1 MKFNLKINRNVKY
14 TILNHIAKLEYRQF
28 SKINHSDVLQR
39 VNNDATVYAEFF
51 YSQLNLF
58 LDTIFIVSFS
68 VAQIFQLNAII
79 GVLVLV
85 LCVLIVMLS
94 IWYYKMSKPLVEDT
108 LDANQQIIEKTRKAV
123 ENSKMQ
129 KIFNRKDFEIESF
142 RSLNEDYR
150 KKDIK
155 LGKCRVVYG
164 IGTHTIRN
172 FKEPI
177 ILLLGG
183 LFVVQGKMTLATVS
197 ILLTLA
203 TKISDYIYDTVDKLK
218 DVNQFLVAY
227 RKLSNL
233 MQIKEETENKEYK
246 KLTGNI
252 RFENVTIK
260 AGQRNII
267 ENINLEIKQGQN
279 IAIIGDNGSGKT
291 VFVKALIGFYEYE
304 GNIFMG
310 EMNLKE
316 VSPKSVRKY
325 IGIALQD
332 TYLFHD
338 TIFNNLNIN
347 NQELLECEIEEALKV
362 ANMYEDVQ
370 KMEAG
375 LNTML
380 ENGGD
385 NLSGGQKQRL
395 AIARNILANNEFI
408 IFDDSLSKLDTRTK
422 LNILEN
428 MIEMNKGI
436 LIISHDSNVVKACDQ
451 VIFIHN
457 HKIKM
462 NTHDYFLENHEEYKQ
477 IIEMTQNKIL
487 ENEEE

>member
-1 MKFNLKINRNVKY
+1 MKFNLRINRNVKY
-14 TILNHIAKLEYRQF
+14 TILNHVAKLEYGQF
-28 SKINHSDVLQR
+28 SQINHSDVLQR
-39 VNNDATVYAEFF
+39 VNNDATVYADFF

-68 VAQIFQLNAII
+68 VAQIFELNAVI
-79 GVLVLV
+79 GVFVLV
-85 LCVLIVMLS
+85 ICVFIVMLS
-94 IWYYKMSKPLVEDT
+94 IWYYKISKPLVEDT
-108 LDANQQIIEKTRKAV
+108 LDANQQIIEKTRDTV

-129 KIFNRKDFEIESF
+129 KIFNRRNLEIENF
-142 RSLNEDYR
+142 QKVNEDYR

-155 LGKCRVVYG
+155 LGKCRTVYG

-172 FKEPI
+172 FKEPV

-183 LFVVQGKMTLATVS
+183 IFVVQGKMTLATVS

-233 MQIKEETENKEYK
+233 METKEDANEKQDK
-246 KLTGNI
+246 KLAGNI
-252 RFENVTIK
+252 VFQNVTIK
-260 AGQRNII
+260 AGTKNIL

-279 IAIIGDNGSGKT
+279 IAIVGDNGSGKT
-291 VFVKALIGFYEYE
+291 VFAKALMGFYEYE
-304 GNIFMG
+304 GDIFIG
-310 EMNLKE
+310 NTNLKE
-316 VSPKSVRKY
+316 VSAKSIRNY
-325 IGIALQD
+325 IGIVLQD

-338 TIFNNLNIN
+338 TILGNLNIT
-347 NQELLECEIEEALKV
+347 NQEILECEMEQALKV
-362 ANMYEDVQ
+362 ADIYEDVQ
-370 KMEAG
+370 KMENG
-375 LNTML
+375 FNTIL

-395 AIARNILANNEFI
+395 AIARNILANHEFI

-422 LNILEN
+422 RNILEN
-428 MIEMNKGI
+428 IITINKGM
-436 LIISHDSNVVKACDQ
+436 LIISHDSNVAQICDQ
-451 VIFIHN
+451 VIFIHD
-457 HKIKM
+457 KEMQM
-462 NTHDYFLENHEEYKQ
+462 NTYAYFMENQPEYKQ

-487 ENEEE
+487 ENEE

>member
-1 MKFNLKINRNVKY
+1 MKFNLRINRNVKY

-142 RSLNEDYR
+142 QSLNEDYR

-233 MQIKEETENKEYK
+233 MQIKEEMEKS
-246 KLTGNI
+246 
-252 RFENVTIK
+252 
-260 AGQRNII
+260 
-267 ENINLEIKQGQN
+267 ENIDKLFLCEFK
-279 IAIIGDNGSGKT
+279 SSKT
-291 VFVKALIGFYEYE
+291 PSI
-304 GNIFMG
+304 
-310 EMNLKE
+310 
-316 VSPKSVRKY
+316 
-325 IGIALQD
+325 
-332 TYLFHD
+332 LF
-338 TIFNNLNIN
+338 
-347 NQELLECEIEEALKV
+347 
-362 ANMYEDVQ
+362 
-370 KMEAG
+370 
-375 LNTML
+375 
-380 ENGGD
+380 
-385 NLSGGQKQRL
+385 S
-395 AIARNILANNEFI
+395 
-408 IFDDSLSKLDTRTK
+408 SK
-422 LNILEN
+422 N
-428 MIEMNKGI
+428 
-436 LIISHDSNVVKACDQ
+436 A
-451 VIFIHN
+451 
-457 HKIKM
+457 
-462 NTHDYFLENHEEYKQ
+462 
-477 IIEMTQNKIL
+477 
-487 ENEEE
+487 